1 MNSILW
7 LISTIIDIA
16 IFFIIA
22 MVVMSWLVGF
32 GVLRMS
38 NQMVAAIHR
47 GLMQLTEP
55 ILRPIRNILPN
66 MGGLD
71 LSPLIAILALIFIK
85 RLLFEIAVSTM

>member
-1 MNSILW
+1 MNAILW

-32 GVLRMS
+32 GVLSTS
-38 NQMVAAIHR
+38 NQMVAAIYR
-47 GLMQLTEP
+47 GLLQLTEP
-55 ILRPIRNILPN
+55 ILRPIRNILPA

-71 LSPLIAILALIFIK
+71 LSPLVAILGLIFLK
-85 RLLFEIAVSTM
+85 RLIFEIAVAAM

>member
-32 GVLRMS
+32 GVLSPS
-38 NQMVAAIHR
+38 NRMVAGIYRA
-47 GLMQLTEP
+47 LLQLTEP
-55 ILRPIRNILPN
+55 ILRPIRNLLPN

-71 LSPLIAILALIFIK
+71 LSPLIAILGLIFLE
-85 RLLFEIAVSTM
+85 RLIFEIARSM